1 MSRGT
6 GQARAVSHRR
16 GQHDGDGACARC
28 STVVVLA
35 TCMHAYL
42 SAQLALTLFKAKG
55 AAWCCMHQQWR
66 ARCTLRVC
74 SRRRRTT
81 KRSLSVFLTTSI
93 CAEQFFWTD
102 VHVMPRCDL
111 SRTARLIERA
121 SLWAQRRRVHAF
133 FRSVAGAPLYWYVFW
148 RIQRLP
154 LSPSWGWT
162 ATHAIGP
169 PGKYELHII

>member
-1 MSRGT
+1 M
-6 GQARAVSHRR
+6 RALQHCCCLGDVHACVSI
-16 GQHDGDGACARC
+16 
-28 STVVVLA
+28 STA
-35 TCMHAYL
+35 
-42 SAQLALTLFKAKG
+42 SANTVQSKR
-55 AAWCCMHQQWR
+55 CCMHQQWR

-93 CAEQFFWTD
+93 CADQFFWTD
-102 VHVMPRCDL
+102 VLVMPRCDL